1 FASLRGN
8 WEPAFD
14 ETMPAAERGTV
25 EIADPD
31 IALTFARADVEGRRR
46 LLAVTAYRGG
56 IVEGVDLS
64 AVAGYARDGRDACDL
79 PGLFANRGYE
89 TLVADVRHAPAATRV
104 HLPATALAIPLDCGD
119 QHVAVGTNY

>member
-1 FASLRGN
+1 MLALFDQLFASLRGN

-56 IVEGVDLS
+56 IV
-64 AVAGYARDGRDACDL
+64 AGTRANGAAHDAIAGDAARKRADAGRREAH
-79 PGLFANRGYE
+79 GRHR
-89 TLVADVRHAPAATRV
+89 ADPAEV
-104 HLPATALAIPLDCGD
+104 S
-119 QHVAVGTNY
+119 